1 MTDTICCSKMRRR
14 GNLKRDGGGS
24 GLRWG
29 QAQLELNLRDL
40 LMQLSTLVS
49 AVVALESAP
58 ASATLNRRCSG
69 GGVCVF
75 RPR

>member
-1 MTDTICCSKMRRR
+1 M
-14 GNLKRDGGGS
+14 KRDGGAAAAVARVG
-24 GLRWG
+24 GKPNFK
-29 QAQLELNLRDL
+29 LNLRDL

-69 GGVCVF
+69 GGGCGGCGGGVCVF